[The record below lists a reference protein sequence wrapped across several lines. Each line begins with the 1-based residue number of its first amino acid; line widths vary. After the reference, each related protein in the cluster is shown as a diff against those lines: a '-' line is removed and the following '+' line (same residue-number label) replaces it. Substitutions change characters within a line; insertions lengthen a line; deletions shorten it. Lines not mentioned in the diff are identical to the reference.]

1 MTGPW
6 GSPHVAGCRKKKA
19 PHVPDPS
26 KVRLAL
32 YQPDIPQNLG
42 AILRL
47 AACFDV
53 AVEIIEPCGFPLTDK
68 ALRRTVMDYAER
80 ADVRRHD
87 GWTPFLESRRRG
99 SGRLVLLSTKGAV
112 GLDAFS
118 FRPGD
123 CLVVGRESAG
133 APDEVH
139 AAADAVVRLPMASGV
154 RSMNVAMTAGVA
166 IWEALRQTGAL
177 PASP

>member
-6 GSPHVAGCRKKKA
+6 GTPHVAGCRKKA

-68 ALRRTVMDYAER
+68 ALRRTAMDYGDR
-80 ADVRRHD
+80 VQVLRHH
-87 GWTPFLESRRRG
+87 GWVSFLESRRAA
-99 SGRLVLLSTKGAV
+99 GRLVLFSTRGATS
-112 GLDAFS
+112 LEAFA

-123 CLVVGRESAG
+123 CLLFGRESAG
-133 APDEVH
+133 VPHDVH
-139 AAADAVVRLPMASGV
+139 AAADAVVKLPMARGA
-154 RSMNVAMTAGVA
+154 RSMNVAMAAGVA
-166 IWEALRQTGAL
+166 VWEALRQTNVL
-177 PASP
+177 PKSDG

>member
-1 MTGPW
+1 MTGQW
-6 GSPHVAGCRKKKA
+6 GTPHVAGCRKKA

-53 AVEIIEPCGFPLTDK
+53 AVDIIEPCGFPLTDK
-68 ALRRTVMDYAER
+68 ALHRTAMDYGARVEI
-80 ADVRRHD
+80 RRHD
-87 GWTPFLESRRRG
+87 GWTSFRESQR
-99 SGRLVLLSTKGAV
+99 SAGRLVLFSTHGTAS
-112 GLDAFS
+112 LETFE
-118 FRPGD
+118 FQPGD
-123 CLVVGRESAG
+123 CLLFGRESAG
-133 APDEVH
+133 ASEEVH
-139 AAADAVVRLPMASGV
+139 AAADAVVKLPMAAGV

-166 IWEALRQTGAL
+166 LWEALRQIKAL
-177 PASP
+177 PASAG

>member
-6 GSPHVAGCRKKKA
+6 GSPHVAGCRKKA

-53 AVEIIEPCGFPLTDK
+53 AVDIIEPCGFPLTDR
-68 ALRRTVMDYAER
+68 ALRRTAMDYGAKVEIQ
-80 ADVRRHD
+80 RHD
-87 GWTPFLESRRRG
+87 GWSAFLESRRNT
-99 SGRLVLLSTKGAV
+99 GRLVLFSTRGASS
-112 GLDAFS
+112 LDTFAFQT
-118 FRPGD
+118 GD
-123 CLVVGRESAG
+123 CLMFGRESAG
-133 APDEVH
+133 VPDEVH
-139 AAADAVVRLPMASGV
+139 AAANTVVRLPIAPSA
-154 RSMNVAMTAGVA
+154 RSMNVAMTAGIA
-166 IWEALRQTGAL
+166 AWEALRQTGAL
-177 PASP
+177 PATTS

>member
-6 GSPHVAGCRKKKA
+6 RSPHVAGCRKKRA

-26 KVRLAL
+26 KVRVAL

-53 AVEIIEPCGFPLTDK
+53 AVDVIEPCGFPLTDK
-68 ALRRTVMDYAER
+68 ALRRTAMDYEASAE
-80 ADVRRHD
+80 VLRHS
-87 GWTPFLESRRRG
+87 GWSSFRESRRGR
-99 SGRLVLLSTKGAV
+99 GRLVLFSTKGATSLEV
-112 GLDAFS
+112 FAF
-118 FRPGD
+118 RAGD
-123 CLVVGRESAG
+123 CLLFGRESAG
-133 APDEVH
+133 APEDVH
-139 AAADAVVRLPMASGV
+139 AAADAVVRLPMADGM

-166 IWEALRQTGAL
+166 TWEALRQTGAL
-177 PASP
+177 P